1 MKVRKTIDVEFPGL
15 GGLIKGWRKADRRS
29 LAQICREIDMSIP
42 NWYKI
47 EKSKVKVL
55 PVDTLMRIADVL
67 GVEIQISF
75 KEGDRNE

>member
-1 MKVRKTIDVEFPGL
+1 MKVRKTVDVEVPGL
-15 GGLIKGWRKADRRS
+15 GKLIRGWRKADGRS

-47 EKSKVKVL
+47 EKSEVKVL
-55 PVDTLMRIADVL
+55 PVDTLMRIANVL
-67 GVEIQISF
+67 GVEVPISF